1 MTSRPCN
8 NPKRK
13 LRWLRCN
20 TVSAAQPRSHT
31 PLPALSPS
39 LAQRQGRGPWP
50 PTRSPRDPHTQDTIM
65 QTQNNTTTRPEQ
77 NLVGTLQNNTSFGI
91 FSNAIE
97 KAGLRETLAGD
108 TQHTVFAPTDEAF
121 GKLPSGTMDRLMKP
135 ENKDE
140 LAALVN
146 YHLVNGHRTSADV
159 GRWDA
164 ARTVN
169 GQSAPI
175 KSGSDKLT

>member
-1 MTSRPCN
+1 
-8 NPKRK
+8 
-13 LRWLRCN
+13 
-20 TVSAAQPRSHT
+20 
-31 PLPALSPS
+31 
-39 LAQRQGRGPWP
+39 
-50 PTRSPRDPHTQDTIM
+50 M

-97 KAGLRETLAGD
+97 KAGLSGTLAGD

-175 KSGSDKLT
+175 KSGSDKLTIDGARVTRPDILASNGVIHGIDKVNIPASKAN